1 MAQTAMTVRVDSE
14 QKKVFDALCEEFG
27 MSANTAINVFIR
39 AVNRNRSIPFAIAGE
54 RPDPIREAGR
64 EAFEA
69 MRAEAMTRPEITMEE
84 INAEIDAVRRER
96 AERKEQEELRRKAL

>member
-39 AVNRNRSIPFAIAGE
+39 AVNRNRGIPFNITGE
-54 RPDPIREAGR
+54 RPDPIVEEAK

-69 MRAEAMTRPEITMEE
+69 LRAEAMKRPEITIEE

-96 AERKEQEELRRKAL
+96 AERKEQEEQRRKVS